1 MYYHTNTMVSDVC
14 RKQCARPTAGT
25 RAVALIAA
33 LLVTL
38 LALVAA
44 VTWPRTTV
52 AQGSGPIYTL
62 GLDGVV
68 SRYSIGY
75 LERALREA
83 EAANAEALIVRLS
96 ANGAVLRDV
105 RGFAGQLAQAR
116 VPVVVYVAPPGT
128 RSGAAGVW
136 LLTPAHVAV
145 MAPNTSFGIVEPL
158 VQPDANASDATRELL
173 YTEAISQLG
182 AWSRE
187 RGRSDAWVEQ
197 AVREGVVI
205 NNEQAVASTPP
216 TIDLVARD
224 VNELLTTLEG
234 RAVVLEGGETRT
246 LRVLGR
252 APQPLPPTV
261 WEQLLLL
268 LATPTVAFLL
278 LVMAGI
284 AIYAEFVTPGVG
296 VLAGLGIALLLAAA
310 VGLIALPVRWLAVLG
325 LVAAFGLIVADLY
338 APSHGAFT
346 LVGVVIFVISTLNL
360 FDSVQAPGV
369 GVALWAIALVAL
381 LLIAFAATGV
391 YLVLRTRNTP
401 VTTGQEGLVGRLA
414 EVRKRLDPEGLVF
427 VEGALWR
434 AISEDGEAE
443 PGEWVRVTGVYD
455 LRLTVRRL
463 AEEPGPLERVTG
475 EQ

>member
-1 MYYHTNTMVSDVC
+1 T
-14 RKQCARPTAGT
+14 
-25 RAVALIAA
+25 
-33 LLVTL
+33 
-38 LALVAA
+38 
-44 VTWPRTTV
+44 
-52 AQGSGPIYTL
+52 
-62 GLDGVV
+62 
-68 SRYSIGY
+68 
-75 LERALREA
+75 
-83 EAANAEALIVRLS
+83 
-96 ANGAVLRDV
+96 
-105 RGFAGQLAQAR
+105 
-116 VPVVVYVAPPGT
+116 
-128 RSGAAGVW
+128 
-136 LLTPAHVAV
+136 
-145 MAPNTSFGIVEPL
+145 
-158 VQPDANASDATRELL
+158 ASDATRELL

-205 NNEQAVASTPP
+205 NNEQAVAATPP
-216 TIDLVARD
+216 IIDLVARD

-234 RAVVLEGGETRT
+234 RAVVLESGETRT

-252 APQPLPPTV
+252 TPQLLAPTV

-296 VLAGLGIALLLAAA
+296 VLAGLGIALLLAAG

-325 LVAAFGLIVADLY
+325 LVVAFGLIVADLY

-346 LVGVVIFVISTLNL
+346 LVGVVIFVISTLSL
-360 FDSVQAPGV
+360 FDTAQAPGV
-369 GVALWAIALVAL
+369 GVALWAIALVVL

-391 YLVLRTRNTP
+391 YLVLRTRGTP

-414 EVRKRLDPEGLVF
+414 EVRKRLEPEGLVF

-434 AISEDGEAE
+434 AISEDGEVE

-463 AEEPGPLERVTG
+463 AAEPGPLERATG